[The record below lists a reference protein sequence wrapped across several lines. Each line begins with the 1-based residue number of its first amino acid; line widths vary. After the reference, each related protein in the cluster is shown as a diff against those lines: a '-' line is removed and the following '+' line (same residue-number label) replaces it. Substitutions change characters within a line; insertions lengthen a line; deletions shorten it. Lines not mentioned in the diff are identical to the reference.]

1 MKNFN
6 WEEFK
11 QCHIAVHCDTE
22 EKANDFL
29 EYCKNNGVVCM
40 NGWIIQENKTCY
52 SYGDSLG
59 TLYLGDKKFYE
70 KRGYKIIEW
79 SIDKMKD
86 KKVYKIQDLFKDEF
100 IGKKVK
106 TNSENGEFIF
116 TITKYDNI
124 FDLVIHNNVEY
135 SINDLFF
142 ISEML
147 KLEFELLESE
157 DNKMKEKDKKIYIAG
172 SLFNEAEVA
181 QRKKEENLLRE
192 IGYENIYNP
201 INAPCNDKSKLPT
214 AVDIFWGDTKEI
226 LKSDVVVADLSNVT
240 DLGVACE
247 MGIIWTCNYIHRL
260 AQDGYDFEEIL
271 DELKEKKLVAHLSDI
286 RKGTAH
292 KYKGNYIP
300 WGTNQFLLGCVED
313 VGVVKDNFSEV
324 LEELKN
330 EE

>member
-1 MKNFN
+1 MKDFN

-11 QCHIAVHCDTE
+11 QCYIAVHCDTE

-40 NGWIIQENKTCY
+40 NGWTIHENKTCY

-59 TLYLGDKKFYE
+59 TLSLGDKKFYE
-70 KRGYKIIEW
+70 KKGYKIIEW

-124 FDLVIHNNVEY
+124 FDLVIHNNDEY

-201 INAPCNDKSKLPT
+201 INAPCNDKAKLPT
-214 AVDIFWGDTKEI
+214 CADIFWGDTEEI
-226 LKSDVVVADLSNVT
+226 LSSDIVVADITNQA

-247 MGIIWTCNYIHRL
+247 LGIIWTINYLHKL
-260 AQDGYDFEEIL
+260 KEEGLNLDEIL
-271 DELKEKKLVAHLSDI
+271 KKYPKKELIAVNSDI

-292 KYKGNYIP
+292 NYKCDEVPIGF
-300 WGTNQFLLGCVED
+300 NQYMIGLI
-313 VGVVKDNFSEV
+313 KDIGIIKNNFSELLDE
-324 LEELKN
+324 LE
-330 EE
+330 